1 MSNYFQNQNQKQN
14 NSAILNL
21 ESLTKQYDTT
31 LIQYNQVQSD
41 YINTMQNTPS
51 SSLPSQSQSQ
61 TQTSS
66 NLVSIPNSTYWG
78 TIGISTT
85 NVSSVDKCSA
95 LCSRTPGCSGAT
107 YNVTNNNQNNC
118 WLRGGD
124 GSIIAGASNQYAIIP
139 QAKSYLKT
147 LEKLN
152 VQLINLNNQIM
163 NILDTNKNV
172 FLAQDNER
180 NQKYA
185 ILKENYRSL
194 ENERRIILDQLLQH
208 QTIAGKQKQGDLIVT
223 MNYYNY
229 VLLLIVVLI
238 CVFILSKTVVVLIG
252 ENVASSPNSPIAY
265 MSFIILT
272 CFIIFLFYFFL
283 F

>member
-1 MSNYFQNQNQKQN
+1 
-14 NSAILNL
+14 
-21 ESLTKQYDTT
+21 
-31 LIQYNQVQSD
+31 
-41 YINTMQNTPS
+41 
-51 SSLPSQSQSQ
+51 
-61 TQTSS
+61 
-66 NLVSIPNSTYWG
+66 
-78 TIGISTT
+78 
-85 NVSSVDKCSA
+85 
-95 LCSRTPGCSGAT
+95 
-107 YNVTNNNQNNC
+107 
-118 WLRGGD
+118 
-124 GSIIAGASNQYAIIP
+124 
-139 QAKSYLKT
+139 LKT

-185 ILKENYRSL
+185 ILKENYRTL

-265 MSFIILT
+265 MSFIILI
-272 CFIIFLFYFFL
+272 CFIIFLFYLFL